1 MLESNIPNQ
10 LINKDSDR
18 LRGYKNLLDFYQ
30 GKQWPGREKWGDK
43 RLTFNYARVFVDK
56 ITSYL
61 MSGVNY
67 TIESVKDTPEDRE
80 AAERAEKLLSG
91 VYQANNL
98 EQLDYET
105 ETDSAILGDGCYK
118 VVWDAVEKEVRITTP
133 DIQGIYAWWMGD
145 NLADVWRVASR
156 YTLTEEEA
164 EQLYGK
170 SGSDLRI
177 KNKDSGNPSSSLIN
191 HNSTSSLPFLS
202 QSLHTIIEVW
212 TKADFELYLG
222 GQLIE
227 KKPNP
232 YGFIPFII
240 FPNLREPKHFWG
252 TSDLVQIMEPQQE
265 LNRAF
270 SQVSHILELSGN
282 PVAVLENV
290 EESTDIAVRPG
301 AVWNIPESAKA
312 YLLDLLQG
320 GGLKLH
326 IDYIDLLY
334 RAMHDISESPRAAFG
349 GANLNLSGTA
359 MQIELYPLIQKVL
372 RKRAIRTGVYNKRN
386 MMILKMLEI
395 FRGEKTGG
403 FRPRVVWGQVLP
415 QDKVQLVNNETALV
429 QNGIH
434 SRRRAMDEVGVRDP
448 EAEFKQWMEEQ
459 KEIGGMS
466 SKL

>member
-1 MLESNIPNQ
+1 MNDQNILNQ
-10 LINKDSDR
+10 LTNKDSDR
-18 LRGYKNLLDFYQ
+18 LRGYKDLLEFYQ
-30 GKQWPGREKWGDK
+30 GKQWPGREKWGEK
-43 RLTFNYARVFVDK
+43 RLTFNYARVFIDK

-61 MSGVNY
+61 MSGVSF
-67 TIESVKDTPEDRE
+67 TVESIKDTPEDRA
-80 AAERAEKLLSG
+80 AAERAEKLLAQ
-91 VYQANNL
+91 VYQDNSL
-98 EQLDYET
+98 EQLDFET
-105 ETDSAILGDGCYK
+105 ETDCAILGDACYK
-118 VVWDAVEKEVRITTP
+118 VLWDAEAKEVKITTP

-145 NLADVWRVASR
+145 NLAHVWRVASK
-156 YTLTEEEA
+156 YTLSEEEA
-164 EQLYGK
+164 EMIYGK
-170 SGSDLRI
+170 SQISNSKSQTNFNNQIQIIKPTSPKTYDL
-177 KNKDSGNPSSSLIN
+177 KLK
-191 HNSTSSLPFLS
+191 
-202 QSLHTIIEVW
+202 TIVEVW
-212 TKADFELYLG
+212 TNRDFELYLDG
-222 GQLIE
+222 TLIE

-232 YGFIPFII
+232 YGFIPFVI

-270 SQVSHILELSGN
+270 SQVSRILELSGN

-301 AVWNIPESAKA
+301 AVWNIPEDAKA
-312 YLLDLLQG
+312 YLLDLLEG

-334 RAMHDISESPRAAFG
+334 RAMHDVSESPRAAFG

-372 RKRAIRTGVYNKRN
+372 RKRAIRTSVYNLRN
-386 MMILKMLEI
+386 QMILKLLEK
-395 FRGEKTGG
+395 FSGENTSG

-434 SRRRAMDEVGVRDP
+434 SRKRAMDEVGVRDP
-448 EAEFKQWMEEQ
+448 EAEFNHWMEEQ
-459 KEIGGMS
+459 KEIN
-466 SKL
+466 KLQDTKTKI